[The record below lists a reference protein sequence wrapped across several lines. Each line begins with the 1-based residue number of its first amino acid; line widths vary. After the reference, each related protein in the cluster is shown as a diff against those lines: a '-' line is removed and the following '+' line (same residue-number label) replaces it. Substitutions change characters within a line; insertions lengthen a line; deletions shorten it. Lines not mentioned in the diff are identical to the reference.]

1 METDNLCVNT
11 IRVLA
16 ADMIHKANS
25 GHTGAP
31 LGLAPAAH
39 VLWSKFLSFEKDWVN
54 RDRFVLGPGHASAL
68 EYSML
73 HLYTRSVTLDE
84 IKNFRQF
91 GSRTAGHPEHHL
103 IPEIE
108 ATTGPLGQGIGYA
121 TGMAV
126 AGLHLAAR
134 FNKPGFDVFN
144 HKVFA
149 FVSDGEMMEG
159 IQAEAASFAGH
170 QQLDNL
176 ICLYDDNK
184 ITIDGRTDI
193 TFTED
198 VLARYR
204 AYGWH
209 TIVVENANTDLKAIE
224 NAINE
229 ALKVKGKPILIDLKT
244 TIGYGCDIEDS
255 PKVHGSPLNDEQLK
269 HLKTKFGFNP
279 EESFVVPEAVYKVY
293 DEVRAKAHK
302 KAEEWRQMMAVYAKE
317 YPKEYAELQDMI
329 KGTYTVEQFKK
340 FMPMADEKNCA
351 TRVAS
356 GIMLNAIV
364 GHVPGLVGGTADLT
378 PSNNT
383 ALNGYSSFQPEQRDG
398 RYLEFGIR
406 EHAMISIANGIQF
419 YGIKGLIP
427 FVATFFTF
435 IQYGMGALRVA
446 ALEKLREILIMTHD
460 SIGLG
465 EDGPTHQNVENFAM
479 VRALPN
485 TLLLRPADILETS
498 ACYTAAFTGPSR
510 PAVIALSRQN
520 APPVAGVSF
529 DGALKGGYIVKDAPE
544 PKLILIGTGTELKLA
559 VDVADRIGV
568 PCRVVSMPC
577 MELFE
582 EQSEEYKKSVLPGNI
597 PTISIEA
604 GVHFGWE
611 RYSHVHF
618 GVETFGL
625 SAPAGKVYDYF
636 GLTPEKCTDKAKKV
650 IEFYSNHSVPDL
662 SSKPTF

>member
-1 METDNLCVNT
+1 MEIDNLCVNT
-11 IRVLA
+11 IRTLSA
-16 ADMIHKANS
+16 EMIHKANS

-39 VLWSKFLSFEKDWVN
+39 VLWSKFLSFEKDWIN

-68 EYSML
+68 QYSML
-73 HLYTRSVTLDE
+73 HLYTRCVSIEE
-84 IKNFRQF
+84 IKNFRQY

-121 TGMAV
+121 VGMAC
-126 AGLHLAAR
+126 AQKHLSAR
-134 FNKPGFDVFN
+134 FNKPGYEIFN

-170 QQLDNL
+170 HQLDNL
-176 ICLYDDNK
+176 ICLYDDNS

-198 VLARYR
+198 VAARYR
-204 AYGWH
+204 AYGWE
-209 TIVVENANTDLKAIE
+209 TMVVEDADTDLAAIQKAIE
-224 NAINE
+224 E
-229 ALKVKGKPILIDLKT
+229 AMKVTGKPVLISLKT
-244 TIGYGCDIEDS
+244 TIGYGSDIADT
-255 PKVHGSPLNDEQLK
+255 PKVHGTPLNAEQLSN
-269 HLKTKFGFNP
+269 LKVKFGFKP
-279 EESFVVPEAVYKVY
+279 EESFVVPEAVYKHY
-293 DEVRAKAHK
+293 DEVREKAHK
-302 KAEEWRQMMAVYAKE
+302 KAEQWREMYAKYAKE
-317 YPKEYAELQDMI
+317 FPEAHKELEQI
-329 KGTYTVEQFKK
+329 INPEFTVENFKK
-340 FMPMADEKNCA
+340 FMPMQNEKNCA

-356 GIMLNAIV
+356 GIMLNEIV
-364 GHVPGLVGGTADLT
+364 KHVPGLIGGSADLT

-383 ALNGYSSFQPEQRDG
+383 ALTGHKAFQPASREG
-398 RYLEFGIR
+398 RYFEFGIR

-419 YGIKGLIP
+419 YGLKGLVP

-435 IQYGMGALRVA
+435 IQYGLGALRVA

-460 SIGLG
+460 SIGVG

-498 ACYTAAFTGPSR
+498 ACYTAAMTGPSR
-510 PAVIALSRQN
+510 PAVLALSRQN
-520 APPVAGVSF
+520 APPVKGVCF
-529 DGALKGGYIVKDAPE
+529 DGALKGGYVVKEEKE

-559 VDVADRIGV
+559 VDVAEKIGV
-568 PCRVVSMPC
+568 PTRVVSMPC
-577 MELFE
+577 TEIFE
-582 EQSEEYKKSVLPGNI
+582 EQSEEYKKSVLPGNV

-604 GVHFGWE
+604 GISQGWE
-611 RYSHVHF
+611 KYSHVHC
-618 GVETFGL
+618 GVETFGI
-625 SAPAGKVYDYF
+625 SAPASRVYDHF
-636 GLTPEKCTDKAKKV
+636 GLTPEKLTEKAKKV
-650 IEFYSNHSVPDL
+650 LEFYSTHPVPDL
-662 SSKPTF
+662 SSKPKF